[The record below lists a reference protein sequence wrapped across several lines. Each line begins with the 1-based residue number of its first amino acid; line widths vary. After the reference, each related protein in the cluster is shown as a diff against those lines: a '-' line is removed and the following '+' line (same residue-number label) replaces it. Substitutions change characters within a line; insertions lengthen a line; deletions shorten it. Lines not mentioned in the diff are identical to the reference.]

1 MIRGFYDSVS
11 GMVAMSKRMEA
22 ATTNL
27 ANVQT
32 NGYKQ
37 ERTAMSAFA
46 EQMVARLD
54 GTETAQTIGPVSLAG
69 VSTLQQLDWS
79 QGPFQATG
87 RELDLALAGP
97 GVFTIETPDGIRY
110 TRNGAFVRN
119 ADGVLTTIT
128 GRPVL
133 GQNGPVQAGSGQIS
147 VLDDGTV
154 LVDGNPVDKL
164 QVVEFGPAP
173 DLQRSGNTELLA
185 PEGGPLPEAALNTV
199 VRQGFVESSNV
210 DVTATLTT
218 IIEIQRAYEANQRM
232 IQSQDELIGRAANE
246 IADPTA

>member
-11 GMVAMSKRMEA
+11 GMVAMSRRMEV

-37 ERTAMSAFA
+37 ERTAMSSFA
-46 EQMVARLD
+46 EQMVSRLNGD
-54 GTETAQTIGPVSLAG
+54 NASETIGPVALAG
-69 VSTLQQLDWS
+69 VSTQRELDWS

-97 GVFTIETPDGIRY
+97 GVFAIETPEGIRY

-128 GRPVL
+128 GRSVL
-133 GQNGPVQAGSGQIS
+133 GQNGPVVVGSGQVS

-164 QVVEFGPAP
+164 QVVEFGAAP
-173 DLQRSGNTELLA
+173 NLQRSGNTELMA
-185 PEGGPLPEAALNTV
+185 PEDGPPAEIARDTMI
-199 VRQGFVESSNV
+199 RQGFVESSNV

-232 IQSQDELIGRAANE
+232 IQNQDELVGRAAND
-246 IADPTA
+246 IARPTG